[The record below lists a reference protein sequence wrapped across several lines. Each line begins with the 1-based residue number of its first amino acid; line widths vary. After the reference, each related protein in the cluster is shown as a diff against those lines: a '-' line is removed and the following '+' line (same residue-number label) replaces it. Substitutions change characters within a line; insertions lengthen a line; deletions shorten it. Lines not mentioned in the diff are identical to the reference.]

1 MIADQINH
9 AREVNPKV
17 RRFPFSSPMES
28 LASQA
33 RPAAVLWL
41 AGFFQ
46 AARLHRVVSFCA
58 RSSASVHTFF
68 SLDFVLILFDFWWAK
83 LTSSQPARSFDYLFV
98 SMTLSISCRMQLEGT
113 IHQDC
118 TVLPA
123 ERAYLPWEVPSFV
136 IDFDPRLNFVFF
148 LLLWCVVDLELLEHV
163 SRVSQ
168 FFALKCCS

>member
-1 MIADQINH
+1 
-9 AREVNPKV
+9 
-17 RRFPFSSPMES
+17 
-28 LASQA
+28 
-33 RPAAVLWL
+33 
-41 AGFFQ
+41 
-46 AARLHRVVSFCA
+46 
-58 RSSASVHTFF
+58 
-68 SLDFVLILFDFWWAK
+68 
-83 LTSSQPARSFDYLFV
+83 
-98 SMTLSISCRMQLEGT
+98 MTLSISCRMQLEGT